1 MAERHIHAKSDK
13 KCQLSTGFIC
23 ESDRINPGE
32 LLLSIALFR
41 FIRYAK
47 CKVFSGL
54 KKNVKSWQDYLL
66 NL

>member
-1 MAERHIHAKSDK
+1 MKKSDK

-23 ESDRINPGE
+23 SSGRINPGE

-41 FIRYAK
+41 FVRYAK

-54 KKNVKSWQDYLL
+54 KKIVNSWQDYPL